1 MSRCIA
7 IGPRRVARRPDP
19 FREMFKAVKTS
30 FLLVLSLACAA
41 PAWSEDLSEQA
52 LEDWFNSDDDGLPFA
67 VNEGELEFLGQPPPK
82 PVHHHHNILVISPRS
97 LYDGWVRV
105 KQCHENLDR
114 VERAQVMFHKQR
126 SRDLVVRFA
135 ENIERAWVEDS
146 SVQLINVG
154 QGARLCIELETQAL
168 RSNGDGTYTLRNGP
182 FLRRFLDGYYP
193 MHVSMDIIF
202 VSKILR
208 FLNVSP
214 KMQEG
219 FRVWHASDSVH
230 YDTWFKGKLTTEIQ
244 FVIGTP

>member
-1 MSRCIA
+1 MLRA
-7 IGPRRVARRPDP
+7 I
-19 FREMFKAVKTS
+19 KTS
-30 FLLVLSLACAA
+30 FLLGLLLACAA
-41 PAWSEDLSEQA
+41 PVWSEDLSEQA

-67 VNEGELEFLGQPPPK
+67 VNDGELEFLSQPPSK

-114 VERAQVMFHKQR
+114 VERAQVLFHKQR
-126 SRDLVVRFA
+126 SRNLVVRFA

-146 SVQLINVG
+146 SVQLTNVG
-154 QGARLCIELETQAL
+154 QGARLCIEVETQAL

-202 VSKILR
+202 VSKVLR
-208 FLNVSP
+208 FLSISP
-214 KMQEG
+214 QMQKG
-219 FRVWHASDSVH
+219 FRVWSTSDSVH
-230 YDTWFKGKLTTEIQ
+230 YDTWFKGRLITEIQ
-244 FVIGTP
+244 FVIGAP